1 MCFAAE
7 DDDLSKK
14 EAEPANDN
22 NSHATPPKSP
32 TPTIESSPATT
43 PTKPTATTV
52 PELNGG
58 TTTPDR
64 KPSPEPK
71 TTTTTTTNST
81 PEPASETINNVKSN
95 NKHVEELY
103 DIPVG
108 EYFVFF
114 CFRALCLCVW
124 GFMGKKWE
132 KLQIV

>member
-14 EAEPANDN
+14 EAEPATTPNDN

-32 TPTIESSPATT
+32 TPTDLSPPTT
-43 PTKPTATTV
+43 PTKPAATV
-52 PELNGG
+52 PELNG
-58 TTTPDR
+58 TTPDR

-71 TTTTTTTNST
+71 TTT
-81 PEPASETINNVKSN
+81 PEPASENINNGKSN

-108 EYFVFF
+108 
-114 CFRALCLCVW
+114 
-124 GFMGKKWE
+124 K
-132 KLQIV
+132 